1 MKKRPNSA
9 DLFRVSIEGPAVWLW
24 YVGAIRVGVLLF
36 MALGAYILMDDASS
50 FRLGLLS
57 GFYLFGFIS
66 CCWYLASLVRGPL
79 VKATLLTWAQM
90 LVDFCVVAA
99 TISFTGGSNSFAT
112 FLFVVVVLEASLLLS
127 PAQGFVFASLATV
140 FMAIQVMTSSPLGG
154 HVVGWDAWQ
163 IEAIPDMAYKFAVQG
178 LAYYLTAAI
187 SGYWNQR
194 VRRLN
199 QFQREILDNMN
210 NGFIITNA
218 EGAVMVLNKAACRI
232 LALEEGGGVGLPV
245 QEVLRTAASGE
256 CPVLTSIRTRRDY
269 TRYEFEAIIGEDDVR
284 LLGLSTSC
292 MYDSKGILNGSIV
305 AFSDLTELA
314 IMRDE
319 LKRQDCL
326 AAVGELSTGL
336 AHEIRNPVA
345 AIRGAIEE
353 LERSMEEP
361 VLARRLTSIAM
372 RECDQLNYIVSEF
385 LDFAREPRM
394 ERHPFD
400 LWELLDEVAGLL
412 QRSVNGNGLHMELK
426 HGAEHC
432 PISGDRAQLKQVFI
446 NIGKNAV
453 EAMNENG
460 TLTISASRDQ
470 VSVAVVF
477 EDEGPGIPPDEVAR
491 IFEPFYTTKESG
503 VGMGL
508 AVCMRIISAHDG
520 TIHVTS
526 RREHG
531 ASLIVRLPA
540 ARFGE

>member
-1 MKKRPNSA
+1 
-9 DLFRVSIEGPAVWLW
+9 
-24 YVGAIRVGVLLF
+24 
-36 MALGAYILMDDASS
+36 
-50 FRLGLLS
+50 
-57 GFYLFGFIS
+57 
-66 CCWYLASLVRGPL
+66 
-79 VKATLLTWAQM
+79 
-90 LVDFCVVAA
+90 
-99 TISFTGGSNSFAT
+99 
-112 FLFVVVVLEASLLLS
+112 
-127 PAQGFVFASLATV
+127 
-140 FMAIQVMTSSPLGG
+140 
-154 HVVGWDAWQ
+154 
-163 IEAIPDMAYKFAVQG
+163 
-178 LAYYLTAAI
+178 
-187 SGYWNQR
+187 
-194 VRRLN
+194 
-199 QFQREILDNMN
+199 
-210 NGFIITNA
+210 
-218 EGAVMVLNKAACRI
+218 
-232 LALEEGGGVGLPV
+232 
-245 QEVLRTAASGE
+245 
-256 CPVLTSIRTRRDY
+256 
-269 TRYEFEAIIGEDDVR
+269 
-284 LLGLSTSC
+284 
-292 MYDSKGILNGSIV
+292 
-305 AFSDLTELA
+305 
-314 IMRDE
+314 MRDE